1 MSGSPERFVRSGT
14 CRDGGGKGMRAAENG
29 ACPKGDATCC
39 GPVASGDG
47 PLRRAKCVDVRWL
60 GFPEE
65 WLVFCE
71 KRGIGSVCRLLS

>member
-39 GPVASGDG
+39 GSVAGGDG
-47 PLRRAKCVDVRWL
+47 PLRRAKCVDV
-60 GFPEE
+60 
-65 WLVFCE
+65 V
-71 KRGIGSVCRLLS
+71 GSDSGRSGSFSAKNAG